1 MKKTLQQKV
10 AMRKYA
16 RPNPIIWWLL
26 VHIVAPFAMKQ
37 YGKQMLTIKD
47 DIDKYPGA
55 KFLVYNHQS
64 RFDWVNL
71 VKLTRGKRINFVVGY
86 NEFFR
91 SHFKVIFKLVR
102 NIPKKN
108 FTTDLVSI
116 KAMSKIIKDGGIVC
130 FSPEG
135 MSSITGHNQPIVP
148 NTGKFLK
155 HFGVPVYA
163 MKSQGAYLV
172 NHKVCLGNRPG
183 MMEAELVCLI
193 SPEQIKEMSPEEI
206 DAKINEYLWQ
216 DDYDWNFKK
225 KYHFK
230 NMENATSHFE
240 DLAYHCPKCGKE
252 FGIVTKG
259 NEIHC
264 EHCGNGATLD
274 DQYVFHPYEG
284 AVIPKSLSKWVDYER
299 HVEYQRIKNDPN
311 YEFVV
316 EDVVLGEL
324 PKHKYLTKKRTS
336 MPCGKGKIICN
347 HQGFFFEGERDGQPF
362 NFMLNYKEF
371 WTLVIVTDCTF
382 TGVYV
387 NGEYLDLIPP
397 KPVIGKLLLMVE
409 EFSRFHYNVW
419 PNFPWLD
426 YIYKDEV
433 EKDKYFFT
441 KN

>member
-16 RPNPIIWWLL
+16 RPNPIIWWVLTHL
-26 VHIVAPFAMKQ
+26 VAPIVMKQ
-37 YGKQMLTIKD
+37 YGKQTLTIKD

-64 RFDWVNL
+64 RFDWVNI
-71 VKLTRGKRINFVVGY
+71 VKLTRNKRINFVVGY

-91 SHFKVIFKLVR
+91 SHFKLIFKLVR

-135 MSSITGHNQPIVP
+135 MSSITGHSQPIVP

-172 NHKVCLGNRPG
+172 NHKVCLDNRPG

-216 DDYDWNFKK
+216 DDYDWNFEK

-252 FGIVTKG
+252 FGIVTNG

-264 EHCGNGATLD
+264 ELCGNGATLD
-274 DQYVFHPYEG
+274 DQYVFHPYENS
-284 AVIPKSLSKWVDYER
+284 VMPVSLSKWVDYER

-324 PKHKYLTKKRTS
+324 LKYKYLTKKRTS

-347 HQGFFFEGERDGQPF
+347 HKGFFFEGERDGKPF
-362 NFMLNYKEF
+362 NFMLHYKEF

-433 EKDKYFFT
+433 EKEKYFFT
-441 KN
+441 K